1 MITIDALAY
10 SSRLGKVNPSL
21 KFWTTIA
28 MMVICVSAR
37 SPYAGIFLSVAMP
50 VLVVFVGGLKLRD
63 YITMLAL
70 PLSFLMMGGVA
81 LLFEVTAQS
90 GGILSIPFFGHW
102 LCVTSTTQIRTVLV
116 LSRALG
122 AVSCLYFL
130 SLTTP
135 MSELIGVLRRAKCP
149 NVLIGLMYLIYRY
162 IFILLSMHRAMK
174 NAAKSRLGYINYRT
188 GLRTTGNIYSNLLAR
203 SYRQATSNF
212 DAMESRCYDTEIR
225 FLENRGKITGMHLSV
240 AVFIVVCTLCLWG
253 IQ

>member
-1 MITIDALAY
+1 MITIDVLAY
-10 SSRLGKVNPSL
+10 ASRLGKVNPSL
-21 KFWTTIA
+21 KFWTA
-28 MMVICVSAR
+28 LALMVICVSAR
-37 SPYAGIFLSVAMP
+37 SLYAGVFLTVAML
-50 VLVVFVGGLKLRD
+50 VLTVFVGGLKLRD
-63 YITMLAL
+63 YITMFAL
-70 PLSFLMMGGVA
+70 PLSFLIMGGLA
-81 LLFEVTAQS
+81 LLFELSAQS
-90 GGILSIPFFGHW
+90 GGILNIPFFGHW
-102 LCVTSTTQIRTVLV
+102 LCVTAATQVRTVLV

-162 IFILLSMHRAMK
+162 IFVLLSMHHAMK

-188 GLRTTGNIYSNLLAR
+188 GLRTTGNLYSNLLAR
-203 SYRQATSNF
+203 SYRQATINF

-225 FLENRGKITGMHLSV
+225 FLENRGKITGMHLFV
-240 AVFIVVCTLCLWG
+240 ALFIVVCILCLWG